1 MSEEIM
7 TAGELMDQ
15 QFLPKVT
22 LVDGLLT
29 AGTYILA
36 GTPKI
41 GKSFFV
47 TQLCWCVSEGV
58 PFLGLQTHKS
68 TVLYLA
74 LEDTPERL
82 QGRLANMFGT
92 DWAGTNFHLKFRE
105 DASGSELLEALRE
118 FVFFNPDTRLIV
130 IDTLQRVRENRGT
143 SYSYAADYDEIK
155 PFKDFTDINN
165 VALLLVHHTRKNTES
180 TNPLDQISGTNGL
193 LGAADGG
200 FVLYKSNGQVF
211 LDQTG
216 RDLPSQ
222 RYVLQFDSAA
232 CLWKLIR
239 CENKPLQE
247 NADPLLDMVDQII
260 DTSWCGSATE
270 FLELIRQ
277 IDPKTSFMPNTLTR
291 RLNSLTKRLMFEKG
305 IEYLCSRRKEKRQ
318 ILFLRKVTDDDYD
331 ANDDTF
337 LALEIPSLP
346 SLASSEC
353 SEQQGEG

>member
-1 MSEEIM
+1 MSKDIM

-15 QFLPKVT
+15 QFLPKAT

-41 GKSFFV
+41 GKSFLV
-47 TQLCWCVSEGV
+47 TQLCWCVSEGA

-92 DWAGTNFHLKFRE
+92 DWAGSNFHLKFRE
-105 DASGSELLEALRE
+105 DTCGSELMESLRE

-130 IDTLQRVRENRGT
+130 IDTLQRVRENSGT
-143 SYSYAADYDEIK
+143 AYSYAADYDEIK

-200 FVLYKSNGQVF
+200 FVLHKNNGQVF

-222 RYVLQFDSAA
+222 RYVLQFDTAA

-239 CENKPLQE
+239 CENEPFQEKP
-247 NADPLLDMVDQII
+247 DPLLDIVDQII
-260 DTSWCGSATE
+260 STSWCGTATE
-270 FLELIRQ
+270 FLELVRQ
-277 IDPKTSFMPNTLTR
+277 IDPETTFLPNTLTR
-291 RLNSLTKRLMFEKG
+291 HLNTLTKRLLQDKG
-305 IEYLCSRRKEKRQ
+305 IEYWNSRRSEQRQ
-318 ILFLRKVTDDDYD
+318 IRFLRKTVDDDYD
-331 ANDDTF
+331 ANDDPF
-337 LALEIPSLP
+337 PALEIPSLP
-346 SLASSEC
+346 SFASPES
-353 SEQQGEG
+353 SVKDK

>member
-1 MSEEIM
+1 MSEQIM

-15 QFLPKVT
+15 QFLPKAT

-105 DASGSELLEALRE
+105 DTSGSELMESLRE

-130 IDTLQRVRENRGT
+130 IDTLQRVRENSGT

-200 FVLYKSNGQVF
+200 FVLYRSNGQVF

-222 RYVLQFDSAA
+222 RYVLQLDSAS
-232 CLWKLIR
+232 CLWTLIR
-239 CENKPLQE
+239 CENEPLQE
-247 NADPLLDMVDQII
+247 KADPLLDMVDQII
-260 DTSWCGSATE
+260 DTSWRGSATE
-270 FLELIRQ
+270 LLELIRQ
-277 IDPKTSFMPNTLTR
+277 IDPETSFQPNTLTR
-291 RLNSLTKRLMFEKG
+291 HLNTLTKRLILEKG
-305 IEYLCSRRKEKRQ
+305 IEYWNSRRKEKRE
-318 ILFLRKVTDDDYD
+318 ITFERRVSDDDYD

-353 SEQQGEG
+353 GEQQGEG

>member
-1 MSEEIM
+1 MN
-7 TAGELMDQ
+7 
-15 QFLPKVT
+15 V
-22 LVDGLLT
+22 
-29 AGTYILA
+29 
-36 GTPKI
+36 
-41 GKSFFV
+41 
-47 TQLCWCVSEGV
+47 
-58 PFLGLQTHKS
+58 H
-68 TVLYLA
+68 
-74 LEDTPERL
+74 
-82 QGRLANMFGT
+82 
-92 DWAGTNFHLKFRE
+92 
-105 DASGSELLEALRE
+105 
-118 FVFFNPDTRLIV
+118 
-130 IDTLQRVRENRGT
+130 TLQRVRENRGT

-165 VALLLVHHTRKNTES
+165 VALLLVHRTRKNTES

-200 FVLYKSNGQVF
+200 FVLYKSNGHVF
-211 LDQTG
+211 LYQTG

-222 RYVLQFDSAA
+222 RYVLQFDSAV

-239 CENKPLQE
+239 CENEPLQE
-247 NADPLLDMVDQII
+247 KADPLLDMVDQII

-353 SEQQGEG
+353 GEQQSEG

>member
-1 MSEEIM
+1 MEKMSEEIM
-7 TAGELMDQ
+7 TAGELMHQ

-74 LEDTPERL
+74 LE
-82 QGRLANMFGT
+82 
-92 DWAGTNFHLKFRE
+92 
-105 DASGSELLEALRE
+105 
-118 FVFFNPDTRLIV
+118 
-130 IDTLQRVRENRGT
+130 
-143 SYSYAADYDEIK
+143 
-155 PFKDFTDINN
+155 
-165 VALLLVHHTRKNTES
+165 
-180 TNPLDQISGTNGL
+180 
-193 LGAADGG
+193 GG

-222 RYVLQFDSAA
+222 RYVLQFDPAA
-232 CLWKLIR
+232 CLWTLIR
-239 CENKPLQE
+239 CENEPLQE
-247 NADPLLDMVDQII
+247 KADPLLDIVDQII
-260 DTSWCGSATE
+260 DTSWRGSATE

-337 LALEIPSLP
+337 LALEMPSLP

-353 SEQQGEG
+353 SEQQGKG